1 MKNVRI
7 WFVKDHECRY
17 ISHLDLNRTMLR
29 ALHKSK
35 LPIWHTEGFNPH
47 PFATFPL
54 PLSLGFRG
62 INECMDVKLED
73 DSFDIRTIPD
83 RLNSCLPR
91 GIRVF
96 DATEVIMKAGKVAYA
111 SFTIRVSAD
120 RLSSSVVTAQLRDL
134 LGRDSIEIEKKS
146 KKGMKTVDI
155 KQGIRSY
162 ELKEM
167 LDFAQLDIILSAG
180 SSDNINPQLIISALQ
195 RENGVE
201 YDVDITRNDLLN
213 SELELF
219 K

>member
-1 MKNVRI
+1 MI
-7 WFVKDHECRY
+7 
-17 ISHLDLNRTMLR
+17 
-29 ALHKSK
+29 A
-35 LPIWHTEGFNPH
+35 
-47 PFATFPL
+47 
-54 PLSLGFRG
+54 
-62 INECMDVKLED
+62 
-73 DSFDIRTIPD
+73 
-83 RLNSCLPR
+83 
-91 GIRVF
+91 
-96 DATEVIMKAGKVAYA
+96 
-111 SFTIRVSAD
+111 
-120 RLSSSVVTAQLRDL
+120 
-134 LGRDSIEIEKKS
+134 IEKKS

-219 K
+219 R